1 MFFLIIFIIKV
12 MSMETEIDDMK
23 KAHEDEVA
31 TLQKDLDQAKSR
43 LAESARRRKPSE
55 SSEQQQGE

>member
-1 MFFLIIFIIKV
+1 

-31 TLQKDLDQAKSR
+31 ALQKDLDQAKSR